1 MSSPVPKQ
9 GMQID
14 ISTMQV
20 TEKDIEKN
28 TKNYCKMAC
37 YINWTCKTHL
47 KMTAELA

>member
-20 TEKDIEKN
+20 TEKDIEK
-28 TKNYCKMAC
+28 KYR
-37 YINWTCKTHL
+37 
-47 KMTAELA
+47 ELLVQEKY

>member
-20 TEKDIEKN
+20 TEKDIEKKIPRITSTRKIL
-28 TKNYCKMAC
+28 TKSRKRSP
-37 YINWTCKTHL
+37 K
-47 KMTAELA
+47 

>member
-20 TEKDIEKN
+20 TKKDIEKN
-28 TKNYCKMAC
+28 YR
-37 YINWTCKTHL
+37 
-47 KMTAELA
+47 ELLVQEKY